1 MRRGITYTIKTLK
14 EADMDEDKKRTDIAL
29 FRYALIAPVIQ
40 QNVSAQAEYFRGIL
54 GKQYD
59 VPHIGPKRFKFGTL
73 KLWLKQYRRY
83 GFNALKPKTRE
94 DKGVSRRITAD
105 IALAIEEAVKQYPT
119 SSCAAIH
126 RLLIAEGH
134 MGVGEISEGTVRDYI
149 KGNGLKQQ
157 NPQQPRKK
165 FEHEHVNDLWI
176 GDCLHGPYIPE
187 GRKKHKVFL
196 IAIIDDHTRMLVG
209 GRFFFHENSISLEMV
224 FKEAIMHFGLP
235 KAFYC
240 DNGSLFASSHLHLA
254 CARLGIAL
262 IHSRPYDSPSRG
274 KIERFMR
281 TVRQKFLSMLRL
293 PEDIDSLNEAFD
305 LWLQDDY
312 HRYMHHGINAKPLDR
327 FMEDIKTT
335 SVKRPSEEELDTA
348 FQITLHRRVKNDST
362 VSISGVLY
370 ECPTEFIGK
379 KIEIRHPSDK
389 PQDMLIYVQ
398 DKPVSKLIKLDVHE
412 NAKPPHLGIRF
423 SQEEK
428 QS

>member
-1 MRRGITYTIKTLK
+1 
-14 EADMDEDKKRTDIAL
+14 MDEDKKRTDIAL

-40 QNVSAQAEYFRGIL
+40 QNVSIQAEYFRGIL
-54 GKQYD
+54 GKQHD

-83 GFNALKPKTRE
+83 GFDALKPKIRE
-94 DKGVSRRITAD
+94 DKGDSRRITGD
-105 IALAIEEAVKQYPT
+105 LPLAIEEAVRQYPA

-126 RLLIAEGH
+126 RMLIAKGH
-134 MGVGEISEGTVRDYI
+134 VSIGEVAEGTVRKYI
-149 KGNGLKQQ
+149 REKALKQK
-157 NPQQPRKK
+157 NPPQPRKK

-176 GDCLHGPYIPE
+176 GDCLHGPYIPD

-196 IAIIDDHTRMLVG
+196 LAIIDDHTRMIVG

-224 FKEAIMHFGLP
+224 LKEAIMHFGLP

-240 DNGSLFASSHLHLA
+240 DNGSLFVSSHLQLA

-274 KIERFMR
+274 KIERFFR

-293 PEDIDSLNEAFD
+293 PENIDDINKAFE

-312 HRYMHHGINAKPLDR
+312 HRHMHYGINAKPIDR

-335 SVKRPSEEELDTA
+335 SVNRPSEEELDTA
-348 FQITLHRRVKNDST
+348 FQVTLHRRVKNDST
-362 VSISGVLY
+362 VSIGGLLY

-389 PQDMLIYVQ
+389 PQDLLIYIQ
-398 DKPVSKLIKLDVHE
+398 DKSVAKLMKLDVHE

-423 SQEEK
+423 SQEK
-428 QS
+428 VQS